1 MSKVSFAVKGEAR
14 ELELDTWS
22 TLLDALRERLHLT
35 GARPLGQLRGWS
47 SWHTI

>member
-14 ELELDTWS
+14 QLKLDPWT
-22 TLLDALRERLHLT
+22 TLLDVLCEHPRLIGASPLAQLRE
-35 GARPLGQLRGWS
+35 WS